1 MSENRRII
9 DLDRTTITAK
19 HVDAWGASANRP
31 TVVKVTLQLGEV
43 PFVWSMTP
51 HEADQLAGKLRDAVA
66 SCRAPQ
72 PESSSIEPT
81 SNPTAEFTLSW
92 DELERFAEDP
102 SGLPKPG
109 ETMEPGGARRDR
121 EPKSGIGS

>member
-19 HVDAWGASANRP
+19 AVDAWGASLNRP
-31 TVVKVTLQLGEV
+31 TVVKVTLQLGEE

-51 HEADQLAGKLRDAVA
+51 LEADQLAGKLRDAVER
-66 SCRAPQ
+66 CLAPQ
-72 PESSSIEPT
+72 PESSPIEPT

-92 DELERFAEDP
+92 DELERIAEDG
-102 SGLPKPG
+102 SGLPKLG
-109 ETMEPGGARRDR
+109 ETIKPRGARRGQ
-121 EPKSGIGS
+121 EPRSGIGS

>member
-19 HVDAWGASANRP
+19 RVDAWGAAVNRP
-31 TVVKVTLQLGEV
+31 TDVEVTLHFGEE

-51 HEADQLAGKLRDAVA
+51 LEADELAGKLRDAA
-66 SCRAPQ
+66 ERCRAPQ

-81 SNPTAEFTLSW
+81 SNPTAEFTLAW
-92 DELERFAEDP
+92 DELERLAEDR
-102 SGLPKPG
+102 SALLKPG
-109 ETMEPGGARRDR
+109 ETIKPAVEP
-121 EPKSGIGS
+121 PYPQS